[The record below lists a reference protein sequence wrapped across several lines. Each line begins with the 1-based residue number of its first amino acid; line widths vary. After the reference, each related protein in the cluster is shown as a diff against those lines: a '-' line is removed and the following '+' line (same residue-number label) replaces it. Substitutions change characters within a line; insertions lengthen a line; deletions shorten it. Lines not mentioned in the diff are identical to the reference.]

1 MVTVFA
7 LLATATLSKARVD
20 ADVTIAPTVMPV
32 EQLLAKLG
40 ESSGQTYTCD
50 AKLRGDAI
58 FISVN
63 GKPVAEVLN
72 QVAGV
77 LHAQWDKTSQ
87 GFNLTI
93 TAPTIL
99 KDQKD
104 EAIVRANEMITTA
117 KTHLNDA
124 NKRIDFDAMKKE
136 QEQMRQRVEQ
146 MVQGGGQISPDA
158 FRIDAS
164 QIRANQLRDPG
175 TRALVKILSSM
186 SPQDL
191 ARAFQGK
198 RVVFSTSPNALQLP
212 LGGRAMEIAVALG
225 VEEKQMRENGGGMM
239 GPGRGGPGGRPGSGG
254 PGGRPGGGGP
264 GGGRSGRGGNGG
276 GNGGGQGGPPPS
288 MSEAAPDQQ
297 GGPIII
303 DVAPA
308 QAAPAQGVPGQGV
321 QRLGGQGFPGFG
333 GMAQNQG
340 SWDKGVGA
348 VLLIANQDRFGDEPD
363 FELVIA
369 DREGKNLYSR
379 NINLP
384 FSGNGA
390 IFAGMGG
397 GAQGADTAKSPTTG
411 TPLEIDGSVKQFF
424 SELSQGNFFGRRGG
438 GGGGRGAVEVI
449 VVAGGPMSRPNMG
462 GNVETKLTAEQ
473 IERIMNPDKFDP
485 MTYGIPDLLKK
496 VVTSENTIAYV
507 PDSMWQPFSG
517 VINSARPTLES
528 LSNLVTTSY
537 TKKTNGGWTLYEP
550 TRMGTARAAKVDRK
564 GLAQFI
570 ASANANDGSPTIQAQ
585 VNYALAQIS
594 PPAFQGIDGA
604 FLRYAKVGSFF
615 SASDWAFNRMLGK
628 LQPTELQTLTRGG
641 SITAGQL
648 SSGASEEFRRM
659 TYDFRQ
665 GPNITPPQPA
675 GQQNGQANGQLPAQ
689 QLLGGMF
696 MSANIAGQGGG
707 PMRFN
712 FGGMGG
718 YQTERTIAMPN
729 GVPRATVIK
738 LQITSQ
744 QTWIAT
750 MDDKSKRPIG
760 AGELA
765 FQKALEQNPAMAGN
779 MGFLPPKPVSFRE
792 AKTTS
797 YNLNA
802 QLLPNARLDADV
814 SEMVA
819 VGNGGLTYNEL
830 PAQFRSQVDSM
841 ATRMIQGGQRG
852 GGGGQGG
859 RRGGQGAPP
868 PAR

>member
-50 AKLRGDAI
+50 AKLCGDAI

-104 EAIVRANEMITTA
+104 EAIVRANEMIATA
-117 KTHLNDA
+117 KNYLNDA

-212 LGGRAMEIAVALG
+212 LGGRAMEIAAALG
-225 VEEKQMRENGGGMM
+225 VEEKQMRENGGGMFGPGMM
-239 GPGRGGPGGRPGSGG
+239 GPGRGGPGGG

-264 GGGRSGRGGNGG
+264 GGGRGGR
-276 GNGGGQGGPPPS
+276 GGQGGPPPS
-288 MSEAAPDQQ
+288 MSESAPDQQ

-308 QAAPAQGVPGQGV
+308 QAAPAQGAPGQAIERRV
-321 QRLGGQGFPGFG
+321 GQGFPGFG

-340 SWDKGVGA
+340 NWDKGVGA
-348 VLLIANQDRFGDEPD
+348 VLLIANQDRFGEDPD

-369 DREGKNLYSR
+369 DRDGKNLYSR

-384 FSGNGA
+384 FSGNGP
-390 IFAGMGG
+390 IFPGMGG
-397 GAQGADTAKSPTTG
+397 GQGADSTKNPTTG

-424 SELSQGNFFGRRGG
+424 SELSQVNFFGRRGG
-438 GGGGRGAVEVI
+438 GGGRGTFEVI
-449 VVAGGPMSRPNMG
+449 VAAGSPMGRPNMG

-496 VVTSENTIAYV
+496 VVTGENTIAYV

-517 VINSARPTLES
+517 IINSARPTLES

-570 ASANANDGSPTIQAQ
+570 ASANANDGSPTIQSQ

-594 PPAFQGIDGA
+594 PPSFQGIDGA
-604 FLRYAKVGSFF
+604 FLRYAKVGAFF

-628 LQPTELQTLTRGG
+628 LQPNELQTLTRGG

-675 GQQNGQANGQLPAQ
+675 GQQGQPGQQNQPQ
-689 QLLGGMF
+689 QLIQQSISVNL
-696 MSANIAGQGGG
+696 AGQGGG

-738 LQITSQ
+738 LQMTTQ
-744 QTWIAT
+744 QSWIAT

-779 MGFLPPKPVSFRE
+779 MGFLPPKPVSYRE
-792 AKTTS
+792 AKTTT
-797 YNLNA
+797 YAMNA
-802 QLLPNARLDADV
+802 QYLTNARIDADI

-819 VGNGGLTYNEL
+819 VGNGGLTYNDL
-830 PAQFRSQVDSM
+830 PAQFRAQVDALAS
-841 ATRMIQGGQRG
+841 RMGQRG
-852 GGGGQGG
+852 QGGQGG